1 MANSVYDDT
10 MAGSTGLTEA
20 GTFIPEIWSDEV
32 IAAYEKHLVL
42 ANLVKKISMKGKK
55 GDTINIPKPTR
66 GVAQEKA
73 QNTAVTI
80 QGNTE
85 EDVSVAITEHWEYSR
100 LIEDIVD
107 VQALASLRQ
116 FYTGDA
122 GYALANK
129 VDTDLFALAKT
140 FGDSANDDWVH
151 SNSYFVDSTGKADS
165 VALSTP
171 GTGVRQFTDAAFR
184 TMVQLMDEADVPM
197 DGRTLIVPP
206 TARNAILGIDRYV
219 SSDFTTS
226 GAVQN
231 GQIGNLY
238 GIDVYVSNNCPDV
251 VSTDETTPALGKGA
265 VFFHKDTMVLAEQ
278 QGIRSQTQ
286 YKQEYLGNL
295 YTADTLY
302 GVKALRPES
311 GFVLATTGTAVTE

>member
-1 MANSVYDDT
+1 MANSVYDVN
-10 MAGSTGLTEA
+10 MNGSTGLTEA
-20 GTFIPEIWSDEV
+20 ATFIPEIWSDEV
-32 IAAYEKHLVL
+32 VAAYGKNLVL

-55 GDTINIPKPTR
+55 GDTINIPAPSR
-66 GVAQEKA
+66 GEAQEKA
-73 QNTAVTI
+73 ENTAVTI

-85 EDVSVAITEHWEYSR
+85 ADVSIAITEHWEYSR

-116 FYTGDA
+116 FYTSDA

-140 FGDSANDDWVH
+140 FGDDDGLGTDWVH
-151 SNSYFVDSTGKADS
+151 SNSYFNTTTGDVGLLEADTDPTDPR
-165 VALSTP
+165 V
-171 GTGVRQFTDAAFR
+171 FTDTAFR
-184 TMVQLMDEADVPM
+184 SIVQLMDEADVPM
-197 DGRTLIVPP
+197 DGRKLIVPP
-206 TARNAILGIDRYV
+206 VARNAILGIDRYV
-219 SSDFTTS
+219 SSDFTTN

-238 GIDVYVSNNCPDV
+238 GIDVYVSNNCPNV
-251 VSTDETTPALGKGA
+251 TNTAGTIGKGA
-265 VFFHKDTMVLAEQ
+265 LFFHNDTMALAEQ

-302 GVKALRPES
+302 GTKTIRPES
-311 GFVLATTGTAVTE
+311 GFVLVTNSTALS